1 MDNLANNFLEIKNI
15 IDKRKTAINQEVH
28 LIAVSK
34 TFANNDIIQLY
45 NLGQREFAENYAL
58 EFYNKT
64 QELQYLDIQW
74 HYIGNLQ
81 TNKIKYIAP
90 YAYMVQSVEKASQ
103 IIHLSKHRPYNLPKL
118 KILLQINVNGTSQ
131 QHGIK
136 ITDIQNIIELA
147 ELIDNQENL
156 IFHGIMGIASNSTH
170 KKLQNEEFSQL
181 YELFVML
188 KSKFS
193 NVDTLSMGMSNDFE
207 TAIACGTTHIRIG
220 SKLFGTRNY
229 TQ

>member
-156 IFHGIMGIASNSTH
+156 IFHGIMGIASNSTN

>member
-136 ITDIQNIIELA
+136 ITDIQNII
-147 ELIDNQENL
+147 
-156 IFHGIMGIASNSTH
+156 
-170 KKLQNEEFSQL
+170 L